1 MTAANV
7 VRRDV
12 ELESRPSAAPVSGVR
27 TKSRL
32 TELMREVQR
41 VAHDVCRRVP
51 EHVRED
57 VESAAMLGLME
68 ALRHVDEMNA
78 DQFTTY
84 LHACVREALRAEA
97 QHFDPLSRVERHL
110 VRRVEFA
117 VDEYRRRYG
126 KEPELDIVARE
137 VGCDEGDCR
146 DALTLLRFSLV
157 PLNDEPA
164 NDGNVTPEDA
174 FAGSYAVNA
183 LRWAL
188 AQLDG
193 RERLVLRLAYK
204 RGMPLADIA
213 RRLGVSTPR
222 IHKIRVESE
231 RKLERLLR
239 RAPALKAMP
248 TTRSRLDWDDC
259 TGETLRERSW
269 KEVNKKE

>member
-12 ELESRPSAAPVSGVR
+12 ELENGPNSAPVSGVR
-27 TKSRL
+27 AKSRL
-32 TELMREVQR
+32 TELMREVQE

-68 ALRHVDEMNA
+68 ALRYVDEMSV
-78 DQFTTY
+78 DEFTTY
-84 LHACVREALRAEA
+84 MHACVREALRAEA

-117 VDEYRRRYG
+117 VDEYRRRHG
-126 KEPELDIVARE
+126 KEPELAVVARE
-137 VGCDEGDCR
+137 VGCDEGDCL

-157 PLNDEPA
+157 PLNEEPA
-164 NDGNVTPEDA
+164 NDDNVSPEDA

-188 AQLDG
+188 AQLDN

-239 RAPALKAMP
+239 RAPALKAMS
-248 TTRSRLDWDDC
+248 TTRTRLDWDDY
-259 TGETLRERSW
+259 TGETLKDRSR
-269 KEVNKKE
+269 KDVTRTQ